1 MRKRKK
7 AGKPSSALPDAQRSS
22 ETGDGG
28 VKFPADV
35 TANDERVLDGPGAIQ
50 LLVDVAASVRTM
62 LADQR
67 AMRADQQELK
77 SAFELKIAELQR
89 DRISDQEKIARAVE
103 NFGEAVIAGASGLS
117 PRTSAE
123 RGATAEPAFIDGHR
137 KGEVKESGGS
147 HEDPMEFAPHHN
159 DTDNDERRAYCNPC
173 DIGSD
178 VVDAEERDFQGMAE
192 ADAEELYRKA
202 GWSIIKYQVASKEE
216 AVKQFRALTAN
227 RFKFQRGGNARRIY
241 YTCAVHDECAC
252 KYRISYEKGGWI
264 IAKQGYEDHETN
276 DLPQVEPMKRQCRL
290 IPIDGEGDASEDGLQ
305 VTRSTSN
312 GPYRGVPPLMQN
324 AIWRLHAEHG
334 YSGKLLLQH
343 LEREMLEQD
352 PRFTR
357 HQLPTQKQIHVR

>member
-1 MRKRKK
+1 MRIRKK

-22 ETGDGG
+22 DTGDGG

-35 TANDERVLDGPGAIQ
+35 TANDERVIDGPVAIQ

-62 LADQR
+62 LADQ
-67 AMRADQQELK
+67 Q
-77 SAFELKIAELQR
+77 ELKIAFEQLQR
-89 DRISDQEKIARAVE
+89 DRISDREKIARVVE

-159 DTDNDERRAYCNPC
+159 DADDDERRVYCNPC

-192 ADAEELYRKA
+192 ADAEELYRKG
-202 GWSIIKYQVASKEE
+202 GWSIVKYHVASKKE

-227 RFKFQRGGNARRIY
+227 RFKCQRSTARRIY
-241 YTCAVHDECAC
+241 CTCAVHNECAC
-252 KYRISYEKGGWI
+252 KYRVSYQKGGWV

-276 DLPQVEPMKRQCRL
+276 ELPQVEPMKRQCRL

-305 VTRSTSN
+305 VARSTSN
-312 GPYRGVPPLMQN
+312 GPYRGVPPLVQN

-334 YSGKLLLQH
+334 YSGKFIH
-343 LEREMLEQD
+343 YSGK
-352 PRFTR
+352 F
-357 HQLPTQKQIHVR
+357 IHVPRRHAWRRQCTRRRVGAAVE